1 MSIAERD
8 MADRAVLPRVLPRP
22 DAAPPRPAH
31 ALRRLLVVL
40 DASAAALAWS
50 VALLLAQGPA
60 PGSYAGLN
68 PDVLTAIALAGLTL
82 VFITVQRLYV
92 ARVCTIRAVEIG
104 RLGRAVFTAAAFG
117 LLLDEV
123 VGAPFGLTLP
133 AATFGGLLA
142 FSTIVLSRGVYRSWL
157 LASRRDGRF
166 VRPLVV
172 IGANDEGFDLCKL
185 IGDHPELGYRV
196 VGVIGSFADVRERD
210 FHVPHVGTTAAAL
223 ASVES
228 IGANG
233 VIMAPSA
240 LEPNLL
246 NDLVRQFMAAGV
258 HVHLSSGIRGIDSK
272 RVRAQPIAHEPLF
285 YVEPLQLARWQL
297 SVKRM
302 LDLGI
307 TLVGGTFVALPVVA
321 LAAVAIKLQD
331 RGPVLFKQ
339 VRVGRNGEHFTVY
352 KLRTMIPNAE
362 ALLDE
367 VMDGNEREGVLFKRD
382 NDPRRTTVG
391 RLLERLSIDE
401 APQLINVLKGEMS
414 LVGPRPALPSEVAQ
428 FDDELRQRLL
438 VPPGIT
444 GLWQVEAR
452 DNPSF
457 DAYRR
462 YDLFYIENWSVGL
475 DLAVLVAT
483 AQRVALRG
491 LHRRAERRR
500 QLKAVK
506 TPAHAPVTGASYL
519 AEPSVGN

>member
-8 MADRAVLPRVLPRP
+8 RTEQGVLPRAVPTP
-22 DAAPPRPAH
+22 DAAPPRSASI
-31 ALRRLLVVL
+31 LRRLLIVL
-40 DASAAALAWS
+40 DATAAALAWS
-50 VALLLAQGPA
+50 LAMIVMQPSAGGPI
-60 PGSYAGLN
+60 AGLD
-68 PDVLTAIALAGLTL
+68 PSILTAILLTGLTL
-82 VFITVQRLYV
+82 VFISLQRLYV

-104 RLGRAVFTAAAFG
+104 RIGRAIFTAAIFG

-123 VGAPFGLTLP
+123 VGAPIGIGVPT
-133 AATFGGLLA
+133 AVIGGLLA
-142 FSTIVLSRGVYRSWL
+142 FAGVMVVRGVYRSWL
-157 LASRRDGRF
+157 LASRREGRF

-172 IGANDEGFDLCKL
+172 VGANDEGFDLCKL
-185 IGDHPELGYRV
+185 VGDHPELGYRV
-196 VGVIGSFADVRERD
+196 VGVVGSFADVRERD
-210 FHVPHVGTTAAAL
+210 FHVPHVGTTAAAV

-233 VIMAPSA
+233 VIMAVSS
-240 LEPNLL
+240 L
-246 NDLVRQFMAAGV
+246 NPGVLNELVREFMHAGI

-297 SVKRM
+297 SVKRV
-302 LDLGI
+302 LDLAV
-307 TLVGGTFVALPVVA
+307 TLVGGTFIALPVVA
-321 LAAVAIKLQD
+321 LAAAAIKLQD

-339 VRVGRNGEHFTVY
+339 VRVGRDGEEFTVY
-352 KLRTMIPNAE
+352 KLRTMVPNAE
-362 ALLDE
+362 ALLDG
-367 VMDGNEREGVLFKRD
+367 VMEGNERDSILFKRD
-382 NDPRRTTVG
+382 DDPRRTKVG

-414 LVGPRPALPSEVAQ
+414 LVGPRPALAREVAQ
-428 FDDELRQRLL
+428 FDDDLKQRLT

-475 DLAVLVAT
+475 DLAILVAT
-483 AQRVALRG
+483 FQRVALRG
-491 LHRRAERRR
+491 FQRRAERRR
-500 QLKAVK
+500 TLKAVS
-506 TPAHAPVTGASYL
+506 APVPAPSYL
-519 AEPSVGN
+519 PEASAGN